1 MQESQSPSMKYNGIT
16 LMLAMASPLQSV
28 LDRPGITHEFCNR
41 QAVAILKNDGLAGR
55 AAFFESH
62 LAELN
67 AGVYWADG
75 GWKNAGHYFDPVS
88 GRGLWHF
95 NNAIAELQGY
105 YNRGVQQF
113 ERGDIAKA
121 VFFLGAAAH
130 LLQDVCVPHH
140 ARAKL
145 FCGHREYERWAEQ
158 HHYEFAVEAQG
169 VYDSEHPC
177 RLALH
182 NALIAAD
189 LLGWANETAGVDNF
203 RCATLVLLPLAQRT
217 TAGLL
222 QRFSEQ
228 VGLPQQNLSGG

>member
-1 MQESQSPSMKYNGIT
+1 MQKSQSPSVKYNGTT
-16 LMLAMASPLQSV
+16 LMLVMASPLQSL

-41 QAVAILKNDGLAGR
+41 QAVTILKKDGLTGC
-55 AAFFESH
+55 AAFFESY

-88 GRGLWHF
+88 GKGLWHF
-95 NNAIAELQGY
+95 NNALAELQVY

-145 FCGHREYERWAEQ
+145 FCGHREYEQWAEQ
-158 HHYEFAVEAQG
+158 HHHEFAVEKQG
-169 VYDSEHPC
+169 VYDGEQPC

-189 LLGWANETAGVDNF
+189 LLEWVSETASVADF

-222 QRFSEQ
+222 QRFFEQ
-228 VGLPQQNLSGG
+228 IGLSQQSMGGG

>member
-1 MQESQSPSMKYNGIT
+1 MQGSQSPSVKYSGTT
-16 LMLAMASPLQSV
+16 LMLAIASPLQGL

-41 QAVAILKNDGLAGR
+41 QAVATLKKDGLMGSAV
-55 AAFFESH
+55 FFESY

-95 NNAIAELQGY
+95 SNALAELQSY
-105 YNRGVQQF
+105 YNRGLQHF
-113 ERGDIAKA
+113 EFGEIAKA

-158 HHYEFAVEAQG
+158 HHHEFAVEGQG

-182 NALIAAD
+182 NALVAAD
-189 LLGWANETAGVDNF
+189 LLEWVNETASITDF
-203 RCATLVLLPLAQRT
+203 RSATRVLLPLAQRT

-228 VGLPQQNLSGG
+228 VGLPQQSLNGG